1 MRGSA
6 RPSSLER
13 GDRKRFSVSR
23 SYVQR
28 AAAARQTNHDTSV
41 SMTAEPTYT
50 SAIARPTWSL
60 SRVEHTRALSLPL
73 AARGPATYQREF
85 VDHYVPNE
93 SWLMP
98 GDVAEELCRL
108 GHRGEAQPT
117 DINAR
122 DVFAQSLVELSWNSS
137 RLDGSRYSLH
147 AAEELLN
154 GGSIRCDADTVMLLN
169 HKAAV
174 DFLVDCL
181 PRETLS
187 SLVVQ
192 NLHAILMQDL
202 VADSG
207 SLGAIRQG
215 PLGIAGTL
223 YSPMQEPDVIEAM
236 LESIVDR
243 AVRIENPIEAAL
255 FLWIQLAYLRPF
267 ASGNE
272 VASRLAANIPLLLR
286 NCAPLTFQDVT
297 REDYARAMLAVYE
310 LRDATLAADLL
321 SWSYQRSMA
330 KCASARNA

>member
-1 MRGSA
+1 MRGSI
-6 RPSSLER
+6 RLSSLEHR
-13 GDRKRFSVSR
+13 DRHRFSVSR

-28 AAAARQTNHDTSV
+28 ATAAPQPSHDTSF
-41 SMTAEPTYT
+41 SMPAAPACT
-50 SAIARPTWSL
+50 SATARPTWSL
-60 SRVEHTRALSLPL
+60 SGVELTRALSPPL

-98 GDVAEELCRL
+98 RDVAEELCRL
-108 GHRGEAQPT
+108 GRRGEAQPT
-117 DINAR
+117 DVNAR
-122 DVFAQSLVELSWNSS
+122 DVFAQSLVDLSWNSS
-137 RLDGSRYSLH
+137 RLEGSRYSLR
-147 AAEELLN
+147 AANKLLN
-154 GGSIRCDADTVMLLN
+154 GGSMRCDVDTVMLLN